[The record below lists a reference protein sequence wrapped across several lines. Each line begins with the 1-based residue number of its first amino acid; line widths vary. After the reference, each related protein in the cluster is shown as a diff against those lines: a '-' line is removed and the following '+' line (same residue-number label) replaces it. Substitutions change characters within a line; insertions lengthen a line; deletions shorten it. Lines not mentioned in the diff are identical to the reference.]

1 MEENMTKQRL
11 LIVDDEKNIRLTVRY
26 TLEPLGFEVDAA
38 VNGEEALEKL
48 EAQPYDL
55 VLLDLRMPG
64 MEGLQ
69 VLRQIA
75 RRQPHTPVAIVTAHG
90 TVENAVEAMKL
101 GAIDF
106 IRKPFSPNELRELV
120 TTILERRQ
128 LLEEANPSYEA
139 VLALTK
145 HLIST
150 RGFDEAMRYTRDAIG
165 RDPAR
170 PEAFNLQ
177 GVIYELLGQ
186 NLLAQKNFRVALDLD
201 TTYQPARQNL
211 SRSVDH
217 ARWHEPLNL
226 G

>member
-1 MEENMTKQRL
+1 VNKKRI

-26 TLEPLGFEVDAA
+26 TLEPLGYDVDAA
-38 VNGEEALEKL
+38 VNGEEALERI

-64 MEGLQ
+64 RGGMQ

-75 RRQPHTPVAIVTAHG
+75 RQQTDTPVAIVTAHG

-128 LLEEANPSYEA
+128 LLERENPSYEGL
-139 VLALTK
+139 LAITR

-150 RGFDEAMRYTRDAIG
+150 RGFDEAIRYVREAIG

-170 PEAFNLQ
+170 PEGFNLL

-201 TTYQPARQNL
+201 ATYEPARQNL

-217 ARWHEPLNL
+217 GRWHEPLNP